1 MKPAFAYRLLVSVL
15 AAVTAWVAWRVIPGT
30 AIDRIFF
37 TATSVTRAKP
47 PLLVTGA
54 GSHSDPWVFRSFAAS
69 RPPGRE
75 DAPVIVALGDDTD
88 GFFQSSP
95 ASPVD
100 LAVILTNMH
109 RLGARK
115 AATAAVLAW
124 DDPDPIGLAALDL
137 AMARF
142 DSLVMAAPLSRA
154 AVPELMPPAFRRA
167 SLPITAARGDV
178 SALPVVNRIPV
189 SGLILGAD
197 NTRAGF
203 QTLDSDK
210 TGQPPPL
217 IARWDDRLVFALPV
231 IAALDR
237 LGLPIEGMEIQIG
250 KFLSLGPDGPA
261 VPIDAFGRLTTAPA
275 ELTAM
280 AELAAESLIDAEPGV
295 FPANTRPP
303 VILADHRSAAEASTR
318 AFSQQLPFLVATLAS
333 DKALG
338 PARIHPRLA
347 AHWEIL
353 MLLAFSLVAS
363 ACARLPSFTRRL
375 SFLLVVMAVAAAQ
388 FSAAALF
395 SVWLP
400 GLAALAAAVVAFAVT
415 CRRARRRSQR
425 LS

>member
-1 MKPAFAYRLLVSVL
+1 MKSPSAYRLLVPVL
-15 AAVTAWVAWRVIPGT
+15 AVATAWAAWRVIPGT
-30 AIDRIFF
+30 AIDRLFF
-37 TATSVTRAKP
+37 TATSITRAKP

-54 GSHSDPWVFRSFAAS
+54 GGHSAPWVFRCFAAS

-124 DDPDPIGLAALDL
+124 NDPDPIGLAALDL
-137 AMARF
+137 ALARF
-142 DSLVMAAPLSRA
+142 DSLVMAAPLWRA
-154 AVPELMPPAFRRA
+154 AVPELIPPAFRNA
-167 SLPITAARGDV
+167 SLPVTAADGDV
-178 SALPVVNRIPV
+178 SALPIVNRIPV
-189 SGLILGAD
+189 SGVILGGD
-197 NTRAGF
+197 NSRAGF

-210 TGQPPPL
+210 PGQPSPL
-217 IARWDDRLVFALPV
+217 IARWDDRLVFAFPV

-261 VPIDAFGRLTTAPA
+261 VPIDAFGRLAVPA
-275 ELTAM
+275 RELAAM
-280 AELAAESLIDAEPGV
+280 AELPAESLIDAEPGV
-295 FPANTRPP
+295 FPGNTRPP

-338 PARIHPRLA
+338 PARVHPRLA
-347 AHWEIL
+347 AHWEFLI
-353 MLLAFSLVAS
+353 LLAFSLVAS

-375 SFLLVVMAVAAAQ
+375 SLLLAVMAVFAAQ
-388 FSAAALF
+388 LSAAALF
-395 SVWLP
+395 GVWLP
-400 GLAALAAAVVAFAVT
+400 GLAALAATAMAFAAT
-415 CRRARRRSQR
+415 CRRRSR
-425 LS
+425 S